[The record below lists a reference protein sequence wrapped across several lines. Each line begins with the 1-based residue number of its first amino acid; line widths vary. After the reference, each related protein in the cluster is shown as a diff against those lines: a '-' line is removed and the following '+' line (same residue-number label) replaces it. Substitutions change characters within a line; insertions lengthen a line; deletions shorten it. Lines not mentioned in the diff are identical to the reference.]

1 MLYTIF
7 KLKNIFSTE
16 KGSPPEMPPGTY
28 YKPKFFDFMLEEY
41 YACRE
46 SVGIIDMSSFSKMKI
61 QVLFNN
67 YYLHSYTT
75 YTR

>member
-1 MLYTIF
+1 
-7 KLKNIFSTE
+7 
-16 KGSPPEMPPGTY
+16 MPPGTY

-61 QVLFNN
+61 QVFKLFYFLYLLVFIIGKTWFYNN
-67 YYLHSYTT
+67 CQKV
-75 YTR
+75 